1 MIGSGGGISAKLFF
15 SSQRGTSFL
24 PKTERMRMLFLGTI
38 SIGNTSEPEP
48 TTDFQDTFVHF
59 SGVEM

>member
-1 MIGSGGGISAKLFF
+1 MGGISAKLFF
-15 SSQRGTSFL
+15 CLKENLVFL
-24 PKTERMRMLFLGTI
+24 PKTEGIRMRPLFLGTI

-59 SGVEM
+59 PGVDM